1 MSLASTLRNRLH
13 PKLVCFIYYPFPT
26 LWEIPNLMGS
36 DFNSRF
42 TFVDFLFVK
51 SKSLAHPYFM
61 NETYKF
67 NLGCSLRNPNINKLK
82 IPLNEMSS
90 EVIVINKKDLVKKMS
105 HPFWAISTIILVI
118 LLIALYFYNPQTSV
132 ISEEKAKQIILD
144 FAAKQGATATII
156 SIETDGELYLIVIEI
171 DGQQVPVY
179 LTRDGKNLIPSVI
192 PIGP

>member
-1 MSLASTLRNRLH
+1 
-13 PKLVCFIYYPFPT
+13 
-26 LWEIPNLMGS
+26 
-36 DFNSRF
+36 
-42 TFVDFLFVK
+42 
-51 SKSLAHPYFM
+51 
-61 NETYKF
+61 
-67 NLGCSLRNPNINKLK
+67 
-82 IPLNEMSS
+82 MSS